1 MSGASADAESLPR
14 AQRGVVPVICGPTA
28 AGKSAIALALAERHG
43 RSILVADSRQVYR
56 RFDIGTAKPTPDE
69 QRRVSHQGIDLADP
83 TERFSAARWAE
94 SAEGSLRAAA
104 PGQTPIVVGGTGLYL
119 RALFEGLFD
128 DPSAADDRRAALL
141 TWLDARETGELRKWA
156 QRLDPPRAHLGRTQ
170 LLRALSVALLSGR
183 PMSELHLTH
192 ARRPAWRP
200 RYLVIDPGPA
210 LHRRIADRLDQ
221 MLRSGWVE
229 EVRSLSD
236 IPDDAPAWKSTGY
249 RRLRDVVR
257 RTMTETT
264 ARERVLIDTRQ
275 YAKRQRTW
283 FRHQLPADV
292 TTRVDPTTA
301 DAESRIEQWWGTLQ
315 QRRPEE
321 RSDEG

>member
-1 MSGASADAESLPR
+1 MSGASAGADGPPR
-14 AQRGVVPVICGPTA
+14 GEGGVVPVICGPTA
-28 AGKSAIALALAERHG
+28 AGKSAIALGLAERYG
-43 RSILVADSRQVYR
+43 RSILVADSRQIYR
-56 RFDIGTAKPTPDE
+56 RFDVGTAKPTPDE
-69 QRRVSHQGIDLADP
+69 QRRISHHGIDLVEP

-94 SAEGSLRAAA
+94 AAEASLRAAA
-104 PGQTPIVVGGTGLYL
+104 PGRTPIVVGGTGLYL

-128 DPSAADDRRAALL
+128 DPSAADDRRTALL
-141 TWLDARETGELRKWA
+141 AWLDSRETGELRRWA
-156 QRLDPPRAHLGRTQ
+156 ERLDPSRAHLGRTQ

-183 PMSELHLTH
+183 PISELHLTR
-192 ARRPAWRP
+192 ARRSAWRP

-210 LHRRIADRLDQ
+210 LHRRVADRLDE
-221 MLRSGWVE
+221 MFRSGWVE

-236 IPDDAPAWKSTGY
+236 IPDEAPAWKSTGY
-249 RRLRDVVR
+249 RRIRDVVR
-257 RTMTETT
+257 GTMTETA

-292 TTRVDPTTA
+292 TTRLDPTAA
-301 DAESRIEQWWGTLQ
+301 DATDRIEQWWGTVHR
-315 QRRPEE
+315 RRPEE